1 MQVDAIKARFNGQ
14 DYTMKIHRED
24 LVIFEARHLVTAF
37 DLYHRVAS
45 GQWSVRDIANVIR
58 FAISKRP
65 DRKNVPFDVAS
76 FLEHRFDALKA
87 IGAIQPDLVDKA
99 FAAKPVAQ
107 YAVLAQLILG
117 AALFGIDEPDA
128 TFTDEPADVAQ

>member
-1 MQVDAIKARFNGQ
+1 MLVDAIKARFSGR

-24 LVIFEARHLVTAF
+24 LGIFEVSHHVTAF
-37 DLYHRVAS
+37 DLYHRIAS

-65 DRKNVPFDVAS
+65 DRNTIPFDAHS
-76 FLEHRFDALKA
+76 FVELRFDALKA
-87 IGAIQPDLVDKA
+87 IGARKPDLVDEA

-117 AALFGIDEPDA
+117 AALFGIDEADA
-128 TFTDEPADVAQ
+128 TFTDEPAGGE